1 MLLNKKKKK
10 KVFHVI
16 EKLNDEEG
24 GLYNIVKN
32 IFQFLPEIENYIITS
47 KIKNKQI
54 LKQFDYKVYLLSNL
68 IKKFIIFNK
77 IKPDLIHI
85 HGIWSPVNT
94 IMSFYALYKKIPLII
109 SPQGML
115 EPWSLNEKKIKKLIF
130 FHLLWKFLLLSA
142 DRIIFTSKQE
152 YRNFLKLNLNSSI
165 NYTIIPNGFNTT
177 ALLKK
182 KKINKRKKTLLYL
195 SRIHEKKGI
204 QNLLE
209 VFQEMNP
216 KNWQLDIVGSGKK
229 KYIEYLKSKLNPGII
244 NEKIFFLGF
253 KSDKEKNKN
262 FINSDIFILPSFSE
276 NFGIVVPEAM
286 SYGLPVITTKETPW
300 SEIKKNNCGWWIK
313 PDKISLKNCLSE
325 VFQLSSKKFFYMS
338 NNAKK
343 NSYRYRW
350 IKIKDE
356 YSKLYKELIK

>member
-1 MLLNKKKKK
+1 
-10 KVFHVI
+10 
-16 EKLNDEEG
+16 
-24 GLYNIVKN
+24 
-32 IFQFLPEIENYIITS
+32 
-47 KIKNKQI
+47 
-54 LKQFDYKVYLLSNL
+54 
-68 IKKFIIFNK
+68 
-77 IKPDLIHI
+77 
-85 HGIWSPVNT
+85 
-94 IMSFYALYKKIPLII
+94 
-109 SPQGML
+109 
-115 EPWSLNEKKIKKLIF
+115 
-130 FHLLWKFLLLSA
+130 
-142 DRIIFTSKQE
+142 
-152 YRNFLKLNLNSSI
+152 
-165 NYTIIPNGFNTT
+165 
-177 ALLKK
+177 
-182 KKINKRKKTLLYL
+182 
-195 SRIHEKKGI
+195 
-204 QNLLE
+204 
-209 VFQEMNP
+209 MNP